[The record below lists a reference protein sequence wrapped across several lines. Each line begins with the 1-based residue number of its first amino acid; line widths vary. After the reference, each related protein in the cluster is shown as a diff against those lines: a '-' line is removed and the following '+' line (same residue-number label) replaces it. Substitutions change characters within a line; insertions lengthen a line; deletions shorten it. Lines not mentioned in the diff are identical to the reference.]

1 MSLKRQIQNTPTTA
15 TTTQSTSAPVAK
27 RPTQLSL
34 ANFFSGVKK
43 VKPKVDTPDDIISRY
58 IIPNELF
65 SGVKRMRG
73 FYNSKRASA
82 TEPKTAYWE
91 MKDMNDCVT
100 VLDEVMSQTE
110 AASSQSPIE
119 GMLIDPPWDFYVA
132 DGRNDGRCTWSLT
145 NMVR

>member
-1 MSLKRQIQNTPTTA
+1 
-15 TTTQSTSAPVAK
+15 
-27 RPTQLSL
+27 L